1 MTDRAPALGWS
12 VLAAAA
18 VAAAVGPLPVQLGFA
33 VLAIGAIGMAHG
45 ASDLAI
51 VAPDRRPLFLVA
63 YAAVSLLC
71 LGWWIVDPAVALP
84 LFLLASAIHFAMEDA
99 PRGSAVERIARGVS
113 LIATPA
119 TLHVTALHA
128 LLQRAAGGSVVPV
141 AAVVAMAV
149 AGGVTAAYLLIL
161 GMRSRQTR
169 LLAGTVALLVLPPL
183 VGFAVGFLILH
194 ALPQT
199 AIRRRMIGCSSNRA
213 YLRATAPILI
223 AAAVSVAVVAA
234 ILLHS
239 DPSGITALFAGIAA
253 LAMPHLLVT
262 PFFETEHGPAGPALA
277 VVTRH

>member
-1 MTDRAPALGWS
+1 MTVRAPALGWS

-33 VLAIGAIGMAHG
+33 VVAIGAIGMAHG

-51 VAPDRRPLFLVA
+51 VAPGRRPLFLVA

-99 PRGSAVERIARGVS
+99 PQGSAMERIARGVS
-113 LIATPA
+113 LVTTPA

-128 LLQRAAGGSVVPV
+128 LLQRAAGEAGVPFT
-141 AAVVAMAV
+141 AAVAMAA
-149 AGGVTAAYLLIL
+149 AGGAAAAYLLIL
-161 GMRSRQTR
+161 GLQRRQTR
-169 LLAGTVALLVLPPL
+169 LLVGTVALLVLPPL

-199 AIRRRMIGCSSNRA
+199 AIRRRMIGCRSNRA
-213 YLRATAPILI
+213 YLRATAPILF
-223 AAAVSVAVVAA
+223 AAAASVAVVAA
-234 ILLHS
+234 FLLHN

-262 PFFETEHGPAGPALA
+262 PFFESGHAPAGQPLPA
-277 VVTRH
+277 VTRP